1 MARPIEG
8 RFRTFKAEEQVL
20 AEAFL
25 ATGALEG
32 DVRTGVPLET
42 ERSREVLRMD
52 PTATFWRRY
61 PWMFKPDLVVETPT
75 EVWLVELEMDLR
87 LMNLAR
93 QEIYRDLYEEQYRPT
108 KPVRLGAVARL
119 DSPEM
124 HGYLESHGVRVWILG
139 A

>member
-1 MARPIEG
+1 MSAPIPG
-8 RFRTFKAEEQVL
+8 RFRTFKADEEAL
-20 AEAFL
+20 ARAFL
-25 ATGALEG
+25 ESAAVEGA
-32 DVRTGVPLET
+32 VSAGVPLET

-52 PTATFWRRY
+52 PRASFWTRY
-61 PWMFKPDLVVETPT
+61 PWMFKVDLVVDAADA
-75 EVWLVELEMDLR
+75 VWLIELEQDLR
-87 LMNLAR
+87 LMNPAR
-93 QEIYRDLYEEQYRPT
+93 LEIYLALYVEQYRPT